1 MVTVTVTA
9 KKVIDSLGKVE
20 VPIEVFYAAQTARAI
35 NNFPISGQRM
45 PISYI
50 RALLLAKWAEAN
62 ANAELTLL
70 EQPTAVT
77 ILSPAAYI
85 SVRCWP

>member
-1 MVTVTVTA
+1 MVTA

-62 ANAELTLL
+62 AELTLL